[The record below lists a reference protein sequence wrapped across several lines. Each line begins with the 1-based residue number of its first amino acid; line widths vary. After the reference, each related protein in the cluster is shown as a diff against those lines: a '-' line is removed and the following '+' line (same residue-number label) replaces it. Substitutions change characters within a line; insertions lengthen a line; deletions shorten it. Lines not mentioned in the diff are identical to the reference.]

1 MKISSIIPVTRANF
15 SSLILIWW
23 IPLGHFYPNRENVER
38 TQGEMEIECMKNTI
52 YISFFCNSIVLLFFF
67 LLLYFFGPSCWF
79 LTCGFVGGGEGGES

>member
-1 MKISSIIPVTRANF
+1 
-15 SSLILIWW
+15 
-23 IPLGHFYPNRENVER
+23 
-38 TQGEMEIECMKNTI
+38 MKNTI